1 MFEIPKTIEIKNVF
15 GSHSSDRILYA
26 GIDGFPIYDETGME
40 AFITYG
46 FTIPKQGGRDLS
58 YDTDF
63 LINILLE
70 VNDNTGDYDPNTGD
84 SIVGEI
90 QALDLTLDG
99 RTLQLDDPFKIPGK
113 GSNRALYLFVVLKK
127 ELDAILAASNV
138 SFKAYGT
145 GAFFNGDIPSTA
157 FHLYTSLFSRLGER
171 RREILSSTQEAC
183 YDVFPDLSNVED
195 ELSEGEALKTK
206 RKASPSKVQ
215 PKPALVK
222 DAEGDRLDLGG
233 GYYYIGEIR
242 DGKPE
247 GKGVVYDRDN
257 VIRQEGTYKNGELNG
272 FGIAYVDGQKFY
284 EGNFVNGESNGKGKQ
299 YAFGEVAYEGDFSQG
314 KRHGK
319 GTLFNSLD
327 HSKYVGDFRNDTME
341 GTGILYIDNKKRFE
355 GEYKNGKFHGNGV
368 YYDENG
374 GVAFS
379 GRFENGLIAYET
391 APLKGNKWVTITY
404 ENGAYFAD
412 SYELVFNLTPQTP
425 DLVDT
430 LKLQIHLIDAPTKK
444 ASRLGINAS
453 FSSRGKN
460 SLILGGSPV
469 DLRDGKMTIRFKDG
483 GKEVL
488 EAKDVSQTM
497 DSGDGSIKEEVN
509 YVMSKDVFKR
519 ICDGEINRI
528 ELKGGTGWSHN
539 LMGEELTFLMRAS
552 WNGIYN
558 NNDFVSYLSQS
569 SAAPKQAE
577 QGCYIATALYGSYDC
592 PEVWTLRRYRD
603 YTLDETMPGR
613 LLIKAY
619 YAISPTL
626 VRWFG
631 DTKAFRSICRKP
643 LDRFVISLR
652 KKGYESTPYLDKY

>member
-1 MFEIPKTIEIKNVF
+1 MFETPKTIEIENVF

-26 GIDGFPIYDETGME
+26 GIDGFLIYDESGME
-40 AFITYG
+40 ALISYG
-46 FTIPKQGGRDLS
+46 FTIPKQGGRELR

-63 LINILLE
+63 LINLLLE
-70 VNDNTGDYDPNTGD
+70 VNDNTGDYNPNTGD

-99 RTLQLDDPFKIPGK
+99 RTLKLNDPFKIRGD
-113 GSNRALYLFVVLKK
+113 GSKRALYIFDILKK
-127 ELDAILAASNV
+127 ELDAILAASSV

-145 GAFFNGDIPSTA
+145 GAYFNGDIPSA
-157 FHLYTSLFSRLGER
+157 PFRSYTSLFSRLGER
-171 RREILSSTQEAC
+171 RREIMSSTQEAC
-183 YDVFPDLSNVED
+183 YDVFPDLSNVVE

-206 RKASPSKVQ
+206 RKATPSKVR
-215 PKPALVK
+215 PKPAPGK
-222 DAEGDRLDLGG
+222 GEEGDRLDLGG
-233 GYYYIGEIR
+233 GYYYIGESK

-284 EGNFVNGESNGKGKQ
+284 EGDFVNGESNGKGKQ

-319 GTLFNSLD
+319 GTLLNSLD

-341 GTGILYIDNKKRFE
+341 GKGVLYIDNKKRFE
-355 GEYKNGKFHGNGV
+355 GEFKDGKFHGNGI

-379 GRFENGLIAYET
+379 GRFENGSIAYET

-412 SYELVFNLTPQTP
+412 SYELIFNLTPQTP
-425 DLVDT
+425 DLIDT
-430 LKLQIHLIDAPTKK
+430 LKLKIHLIDAPAKK
-444 ASRLGINAS
+444 ASMLGINAS

-460 SLILGGSPV
+460 SSGSPV
-469 DLRDGKMTIRFKDG
+469 DLRDGKMTVTFEDG

-488 EAKDVSQTM
+488 TAMDVSHTKN
-497 DSGDGSIKEEVN
+497 SGDGSIAEEVN
-509 YVMSKDVFKR
+509 YVMSKETFKR
-519 ICDGEINRI
+519 VCDGMITRI

-539 LMGEELTFLMRAS
+539 LIGEELTFLMRAS

-569 SAAPKQAE
+569 SAAPKQAA

-603 YTLDETMPGR
+603 YSLDESLPGR
-613 LLIKAY
+613 LFIKVY

-643 LDRFVISLR
+643 LDRFVTSLR